1 MTKSEAREIIQRKCV
16 LGSPNDPHRLIFD
29 AGLKLRRRTGYVKLR
44 QCNMYCLTGLKR
56 GRDRDSRD
64 TQGPKSGGA
73 ASNANYFFMAFRIFI
88 TNTRLLS
95 QMLISRMAIVRHNLF
110 SKVSISCAFDVW

>member
-29 AGLKLRRRTGYVKLR
+29 AGPKLRRRTGYVKLR

-56 GRDRDSRD
+56 GRDRDSRG
-64 TQGPKSGGA
+64 TQGSKSGGA
-73 ASNANYFFMAFRIFI
+73 P
-88 TNTRLLS
+88 L
-95 QMLISRMAIVRHNLF
+95 MLIIFYGVSYFYYEHAATF
-110 SKVSISCAFDVW
+110 SNVNFQDGDCPP

>member
-56 GRDRDSRD
+56 GRSRDSRG

-73 ASNANYFFMAFRIFI
+73 ASNANYFLWRFVFLLR
-88 TNTRLLS
+88 TRGYFL
-95 QMLISRMAIVRHNLF
+95 
-110 SKVSISCAFDVW
+110 KC